1 MTDPAIARPPFG
13 AEVDGRRLLA
23 EAVGFG
29 RALRAAVA
37 VEPLGGDEG
46 DVCAGAAGG
55 EVGAAEA
62 GPRGVVVGAAI
73 GAITGNAGQGAGI
86 GAVTGGAESA
96 RISDREKA
104 NVVSNCLRGRGY
116 RVLN

>member
-1 MTDPAIARPPFG
+1 M
-13 AEVDGRRLLA
+13 RLLIVVAAATVLGACSGASGPIVDTKGVDMARYERDKA
-23 EAVGFG
+23 ECEAYATQVSTGQAVGK
-29 RALRAAVA
+29 
-37 VEPLGGDEG
+37 
-46 DVCAGAAGG
+46 GAAGG
-55 EVGAAEA
+55 A
-62 GPRGVVVGAAI
+62 VVGAAI

-116 RVLN
+116 RILN

>member
-1 MTDPAIARPPFG
+1 M
-13 AEVDGRRLLA
+13 RLLIVLAAVTFLGACSGASGPIVDTKGVDMARYERDKA
-23 EAVGFG
+23 ECEAYANQVSTGQAVGK
-29 RALRAAVA
+29 
-37 VEPLGGDEG
+37 
-46 DVCAGAAGG
+46 GAAGG
-55 EVGAAEA
+55 A
-62 GPRGVVVGAAI
+62 VVGAAI
-73 GAITGNAGQGAGI
+73 GAITGNAGPGAGI

>member
-1 MTDPAIARPPFG
+1 M
-13 AEVDGRRLLA
+13 RLLTVLAAITFLGACSGASGPIIDTKGVDLAQYERDKA
-23 EAVGFG
+23 ECEAYATQVSTGQAVG
-29 RALRAAVA
+29 R
-37 VEPLGGDEG
+37 
-46 DVCAGAAGG
+46 GAAGG
-55 EVGAAEA
+55 A
-62 GPRGVVVGAAI
+62 VVGAAI

>member
-1 MTDPAIARPPFG
+1 MRSVIVVAVVGVLTACSGASGPIVDTKGVDMARYERDK
-13 AEVDGRRLLA
+13 AECEAYATQVSTGQ
-23 EAVGFG
+23 AVGK
-29 RALRAAVA
+29 
-37 VEPLGGDEG
+37 
-46 DVCAGAAGG
+46 GAAGG
-55 EVGAAEA
+55 A
-62 GPRGVVVGAAI
+62 VVGAAI
-73 GAITGNAGQGAGI
+73 GAIASGDVARGAGI

>member
-1 MTDPAIARPPFG
+1 M
-13 AEVDGRRLLA
+13 RLLIVLAAVTFLGACSGASGPIVDTKGVDMARYERDKA
-23 EAVGFG
+23 ECEAYANQVSTGQAVGK
-29 RALRAAVA
+29 
-37 VEPLGGDEG
+37 
-46 DVCAGAAGG
+46 GAAGG
-55 EVGAAEA
+55 A
-62 GPRGVVVGAAI
+62 VVGAAI

>member
-1 MTDPAIARPPFG
+1 M
-13 AEVDGRRLLA
+13 RLLIVLAAVTFLGACSGASGPIVDTKGVDMARYERDKA
-23 EAVGFG
+23 ECEAYANQVSTGQAVGK
-29 RALRAAVA
+29 
-37 VEPLGGDEG
+37 
-46 DVCAGAAGG
+46 GAAGG
-55 EVGAAEA
+55 A
-62 GPRGVVVGAAI
+62 VVGAAI

-104 NVVSNCLRGRGY
+104 NVVRNCLRGRGY